1 MQGFL
6 GECGRFVRGE
16 FDHITN
22 LFLLDVALPLY
33 RTYLGRKLG
42 GGGDWLRY
50 SPECSS
56 CDWKDAFTA
65 WAARRDNKEQ
75 A

>member
-22 LFLLDVALPLY
+22 LFLLDVAKPL
-33 RTYLGRKLG
+33 RDAYLERKAGQDYDGHL
-42 GGGDWLRY
+42 
-50 SPECSS
+50 SQCPN